1 MEKKEIK
8 PEVIELFGELIDE
21 KLPKS
26 PSTVHKHLNN
36 NSINIFNYTK
46 SLIDKYSEELNSND
60 VPPFLMDIL
69 MDIYEVIEKLDLSDI
84 KEPDKR
90 EKYKK
95 IKDMIH
101 NKEKLD
107 YKTFYEIFLIM
118 LNGRKMSS
126 KYNNIFY
133 LLSIWIDL
141 SSYTDNIAMIDVYR
155 IIFQLSTTTYD
166 YIVCNNNFDKKAIDE
181 EDSFKKAQNKLMKY
195 LNAYNKKLNGKLIYN
210 VDPIR
215 IYPYFCYYVMIVSAY
230 MVSSKNKGLL
240 SYYGVDITEDDI
252 KRIKAICSN
261 VMEIYRDKSSRS
273 ISLLSCLEKEN
284 NKLGQKKKLTQI
296 DLQALWWIFN
306 KHFEQEPN
314 ESSDCFKEYYNE
326 IINERVSGIEKLLSK
341 VQDIRKKLAQDD
353 AIKKYYSNYKNNDF
367 INFKKH
373 QYIAFCCI
381 MGLLAKRDYSKKD
394 DYKYYVKQICEEY
407 SIRHLMLNLLHS
419 LKKELKKYEM
429 EYYFDEIMKLI
440 NNTYNELFLKLE
452 SQ

>member
-1 MEKKEIK
+1 MT
-8 PEVIELFGELIDE
+8 DE

-46 SLIDKYSEELNSND
+46 SLIDKHSEELNSND
-60 VPPFLMDIL
+60 VPLFLMDIL
-69 MDIYEVIEKLDLSDI
+69 EGIEKLDLSDI
-84 KEPDKR
+84 KEPDER
-90 EKYKK
+90 EKCKK

-101 NKEKLD
+101 NKEKLNF
-107 YKTFYEIFLIM
+107 KTFREIFLIM
-118 LNGRKMSS
+118 FNGRKMSS
-126 KYNNIFY
+126 KDNNIFY
-133 LLSIWIDL
+133 LLSIWKNL
-141 SSYTDNIAMIDVYR
+141 SSYTDNIDMMCALNN
-155 IIFQLSTTTYD
+155 IIFNISAST

-181 EDSFKKAQNKLMKY
+181 EDSFRKAQNKLTKY
-195 LNAYNKKLNGKLIYN
+195 LNAYNKKLNGKPIYN

-215 IYPYFCYYVMIVSAY
+215 IYPYFFYSVMIVSAC
-230 MVSSKNKGLL
+230 MVSSKNKDLL
-240 SYYGVDITEDDI
+240 IYYGIDITEDDI

-261 VMEIYRDKSSRS
+261 AMEIYRDKSSRS

-296 DLQALWWIFN
+296 DLQALWWIFT

-341 VQDIRKKLAQDD
+341 VQDIRKKLEQDD
-353 AIKKYYSNYKNNDF
+353 AIKKYYSYYKNNDF
-367 INFKKH
+367 IYFNER

-381 MGLLAKRDYSKKD
+381 MGLLAKREYSKKD
-394 DYKYYVKQICEEY
+394 DYKYYVKQIIEEY
-407 SIRHLMLNLLHS
+407 SIRHLMSNKLNS
-419 LKKELKKYEM
+419 SKKELKKYEM

-440 NNTYNELFLKLE
+440 NNTSNELFLKLE

>member
-46 SLIDKYSEELNSND
+46 SLIDKHSEELNSND
-60 VPPFLMDIL
+60 VPLFLMEIC
-69 MDIYEVIEKLDLSDI
+69 EGIEKLDLSDI
-84 KEPDKR
+84 KEPDER

-101 NKEKLD
+101 NKEKLNF
-107 YKTFYEIFLIM
+107 KTFFEILLII

-126 KYNNIFY
+126 KNNNIFY
-133 LLSIWIDL
+133 LLSTWIKL
-141 SSYTDNIAMIDVYR
+141 FSYTDNIAMMDALNN
-155 IIFQLSTTTYD
+155 IIFNISVSTYT
-166 YIVCNNNFDKKAIDE
+166 VCNNNFDKKAIDE
-181 EDSFKKAQNKLMKY
+181 EDSFRKAQNKLTKY
-195 LNAYNKKLNGKLIYN
+195 LNAYNKKLNGKPIYN

-215 IYPYFCYYVMIVSAY
+215 IYPYFCYSVMIVSAY
-230 MVSSKNKGLL
+230 MVSSKNKELL
-240 SYYGVDITEDDI
+240 IYYGIDITEDDI

-261 VMEIYRDKSSRS
+261 AMEIYRDKSSRS

-296 DLQALWWIFN
+296 DLQALWWIFS

-341 VQDIRKKLAQDD
+341 VQDIRKKLEQDD
-353 AIKKYYSNYKNNDF
+353 AIKKYYSYYKNNDF
-367 INFKKH
+367 IYFKER

-381 MGLLAKRDYSKKD
+381 MGLLAKREYSKKD

-407 SIRHLMLNLLHS
+407 SIRHLMLNVLNYS
-419 LKKELKKYEM
+419 KKELKKYEM

-440 NNTYNELFLKLE
+440 NNTSNELFLKLE

>member
-1 MEKKEIK
+1 
-8 PEVIELFGELIDE
+8 
-21 KLPKS
+21 
-26 PSTVHKHLNN
+26 
-36 NSINIFNYTK
+36 
-46 SLIDKYSEELNSND
+46 
-60 VPPFLMDIL
+60 
-69 MDIYEVIEKLDLSDI
+69 MDIYEEIEKLDLSDI
-84 KEPDKR
+84 KEPDER
-90 EKYKK
+90 EKCKK

-107 YKTFYEIFLIM
+107 YKTFHEIFLIM

-126 KYNNIFY
+126 KYNNIVY
-133 LLSIWIDL
+133 LLSIWKDL
-141 SSYTDNIAMIDVYR
+141 SSYTDNIAMMYVYR
-155 IIFQLSTTTYD
+155 IIFQLSMTTYN
-166 YIVCNNNFDKKAIDE
+166 YIECICNNNFDKKAIDE
-181 EDSFKKAQNKLMKY
+181 EEDSFRKAHNKLMKY

-273 ISLLSCLEKEN
+273 LSLLSCLEKEN
-284 NKLGQKKKLTQI
+284 DKLGQKKKLTQI

-326 IINERVSGIEKLLSK
+326 IINERFSGIEKLLSK
-341 VQDIRKKLAQDD
+341 VQDIRKKLEQDD

-367 INFKKH
+367 INFKEH
-373 QYIAFCCI
+373 HYIAFCYI
-381 MGLLAKRDYSKKD
+381 MGLLAKREYSKKD
-394 DYKYYVKQICEEY
+394 DYEYYVKQICEEY
-407 SIRHLMLNLLHS
+407 SIRHLMLNLLHY

-440 NNTYNELFLKLE
+440 NNTYNELFLELE

>member
-26 PSTVHKHLNN
+26 PSTVYKYLNN
-36 NSINIFNYTK
+36 NSINIFNYIK
-46 SLIDKYSEELNSND
+46 SLIDKYIEELNSND
-60 VPPFLMDIL
+60 VPLFL
-69 MDIYEVIEKLDLSDI
+69 MDIYEEIEKLDLSDI
-84 KEPDKR
+84 KEPDER
-90 EKYKK
+90 EKCKK

-107 YKTFYEIFLIM
+107 YKTFHEIFLIM

-126 KYNNIFY
+126 KYNNIVY
-133 LLSIWIDL
+133 LLSIWKDL
-141 SSYTDNIAMIDVYR
+141 SSYTDNIAMMYVYR
-155 IIFQLSTTTYD
+155 IIFQLSMTTYN
-166 YIVCNNNFDKKAIDE
+166 YIECICNNNFDKKAIDE
-181 EDSFKKAQNKLMKY
+181 EEDSFRKAHNKLMKY

-273 ISLLSCLEKEN
+273 LSLLSCLEKEN
-284 NKLGQKKKLTQI
+284 DKLGQKKKLTQI

-326 IINERVSGIEKLLSK
+326 IINDS
-341 VQDIRKKLAQDD
+341 
-353 AIKKYYSNYKNNDF
+353 YYKNNDF
-367 INFKKH
+367 IYFKER

-381 MGLLAKRDYSKKD
+381 MGLLAKREYSKKD

-407 SIRHLMLNLLHS
+407 SIRHLMLNVLNYS
-419 LKKELKKYEM
+419 KKELKKYEM

-440 NNTYNELFLKLE
+440 NNTYNELFLELE

>member
-8 PEVIELFGELIDE
+8 PEVIELLGELIDE

-26 PSTVHKHLNN
+26 PSTVYKYLNN
-36 NSINIFNYTK
+36 NSINIFNYIK
-46 SLIDKYSEELNSND
+46 SLIDKYIEELNSND
-60 VPPFLMDIL
+60 VPLFL
-69 MDIYEVIEKLDLSDI
+69 MDIYEEIEKLDLSDI
-84 KEPDKR
+84 KEPDER
-90 EKYKK
+90 EKCKK
-95 IKDMIH
+95 IKNMIH

-107 YKTFYEIFLIM
+107 YKTFHEIFLIM

-155 IIFQLSTTTYD
+155 IIFQLSMATYN
-166 YIVCNNNFDKKAIDE
+166 YIECICNNNFDKKAIDE

-195 LNAYNKKLNGKLIYN
+195 LNAYNKKLNGKPICN

-215 IYPYFCYYVMIVSAY
+215 IYPYFCYSVMIVSAY
-230 MVSSKNKGLL
+230 MVSSKNEELL

-273 ISLLSCLEKEN
+273 FSLLSCLEKEN

-296 DLQALWWIFN
+296 DLQTLWWIFN
-306 KHFEQEPN
+306 KYFEQEPN

-326 IINERVSGIEKLLSK
+326 IINERVSGIEKRLSK

-381 MGLLAKRDYSKKD
+381 MGLLAKREYSKKD

-452 SQ
+452 NQ